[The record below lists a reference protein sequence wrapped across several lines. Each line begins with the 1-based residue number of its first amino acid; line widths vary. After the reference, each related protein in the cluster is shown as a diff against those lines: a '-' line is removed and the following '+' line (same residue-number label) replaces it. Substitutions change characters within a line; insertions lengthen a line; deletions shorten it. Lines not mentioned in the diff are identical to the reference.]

1 VQQND
6 QWPIAGLDV
15 MQAHIAD
22 LGVTF
27 PKLDP
32 DVREHAARSHEDLR
46 G

>member
-6 QWPIAGLDV
+6 QGPITGLDV

-22 LGVTF
+22 LGVTL

-32 DVREHAARSHEDLR
+32 DVREQAGGGHQDLP
-46 G
+46 